1 MTTDPVF
8 TERIEGTPEDL
19 DAAWVDGPPPPAPV
33 VVVAYDPRWP
43 QLYRREA
50 CRIRELL
57 GERVIAIEHVGSTA
71 VPGLAAKAI
80 IDIDLTVANS
90 ADEEAYVPT
99 LTAAGYRLTIR
110 EPNWHEHRLFK
121 GPDTNVNVHVFSP
134 GSPETV
140 RHLVFRN
147 WLREHPEDID
157 RYAETKRRL
166 AHGASDIRAYTQAK
180 NDIID
185 DIYRRAFAAWD
196 GNERRGSTS

>member
-1 MTTDPVF
+1 VTTDPVF
-8 TERIEGTPEDL
+8 TERVEGTPEEL
-19 DAAWVDGPPPPAPV
+19 EAAWVDGPPPPAPV
-33 VVVAYDPRWP
+33 VVVAYEPTWP
-43 QLYRREA
+43 QLYRREER
-50 CRIRELL
+50 RIREVL
-57 GERVIAIEHVGSTA
+57 GDRVITIEHVGSTA

-110 EPNWHEHRLFK
+110 EPNWHEHRLLK

-134 GSPETV
+134 GSPETI
-140 RHLVFRN
+140 RHLVFRD

-157 RYAETKRRL
+157 QYAETKRRL
-166 AHGASDIRAYTQAK
+166 ADRATDIRAYTQAK

-185 DIYRRAFAAWD
+185 DIYRRAFAVWD
-196 GNERRGSTS
+196 GTERSGPSN

>member
-1 MTTDPVF
+1 MTTDPAF
-8 TERIEGTPEDL
+8 TERIEGTPEER

-33 VVVAYDPRWP
+33 VVVAYDPAWAR
-43 QLYRREA
+43 LYRREA
-50 CRIRELL
+50 HRIRELL
-57 GERVIAIEHVGSTA
+57 GERLITIEHVGSTA

-99 LTAAGYRLTIR
+99 LIAAGYRLTIR

-140 RHLVFRN
+140 RHLVFRD

-157 RYAETKRRL
+157 RYAETKLRL
-166 AHGASDIRAYTQAK
+166 AHMATDIRAYTQAK
-180 NDIID
+180 NDVID
-185 DIYRRAFAAWD
+185 DIYRRAFAVWD
-196 GNERRGSTS
+196 GNGRRGPSN